1 MCQNHGYAVN
11 TDNTTSPLADDCD
24 HLFYNENDKWNEG
37 IVHKTL
43 SYFSVQFY
51 SEHMAGPRDTEF
63 LFDIFVDAIDSY
75 KNKRE

>member
-1 MCQNHGYAVN
+1 MN
-11 TDNTTSPLADDCD
+11 TDNTTSPMTADDWD
-24 HLFYNENDKWNEG
+24 PLFYNEDDKSNEG

-43 SYFSVQFY
+43 SYFSVQFH